1 MKTTVGNIKGKL
13 GLTFMLL
20 FLSSTIFAQ
29 SIEDGKRQID
39 YMQYKGAKNIFS
51 KVLKQNPTD
60 SKTFFWLGESYF
72 LLGNLDSAMYYFDNG
87 IKTEYDNPYNHVG
100 AGMVGLMKNNQ
111 ADAQKGFGKAI
122 SINKSKDAYVYVL
135 LADAYIKSKDFD
147 QALIYLGKAKAIDK
161 MVGEIYI
168 KYADIFMAQNKAGD
182 ALTQLERATD
192 LNKNFAKAYYYIGYI
207 NSMTKNATTYSEAKK
222 AFQAVMTIDSN
233 YVPMWKELAE
243 LEFAAGKY
251 ELMARDYKKYISI
264 ADYTLEDR
272 IRYASALFLNKEYES
287 STKEIDAIF
296 KIDSSNVILKRLLA
310 YSSYE
315 TGDYAKGLNYIN
327 KFFEK
332 IEPDKIIAQDYV
344 YKAKLLLKTGQD
356 SLAILS
362 FQKAVEKDSSQYEV
376 WSDAAKEFDK
386 QKKFKYSIIAYN
398 KLIEKR
404 PEPMSQDFYPLGRA
418 YYFSALDPKLD
429 SNAVKDLYIKAD
441 TCFGKVIELK
451 KDSYLGYVWKGRTQ
465 QALEPTMAKGLA
477 RPYYEKVLE
486 LTESTKDKRKV
497 EIIEANTYLG
507 RFLYYIK
514 QDKPGS
520 KVYWEKVKELDPAN
534 KEADDILKKIK

>member
-1 MKTTVGNIKGKL
+1 MKTTVGKIKGKL
-13 GLTFMLL
+13 GLTFMFL
-20 FLSSTIFAQ
+20 FLSSAIFAQ

-51 KVLKQNPTD
+51 QVLKQNPTS
-60 SKTFFWLGESYF
+60 SKAFFWLGESYF
-72 LLGNLDSAMYYFDNG
+72 LLGNSDSALYYFDGG
-87 IKTEYDNPYNHVG
+87 IKAEYSDPYNHVG
-100 AGMVGLMKNNQ
+100 AGMVGLLKNNQ

-135 LADAYIKSKDFD
+135 LAEAYIKSKDFD

-207 NSMTKNATTYSEAKK
+207 NSLTKNATTYMEAKK
-222 AFQAVMTIDSN
+222 AFNAVLAIDSN
-233 YVPMWKELAE
+233 YIPVWKELAE

-251 ELMARDYKKYISI
+251 ELMSTDYKRYISI
-264 ADYTLEDR
+264 ADYTLDDR

-315 TGDYAKGLNYIN
+315 TGDYPKGLNYIN

-332 IEPDKIIAQDYV
+332 IEPDKIIASDYV
-344 YKAKLLLKTGQD
+344 YRANLLLKTGQD

-362 FQKAVEKDSSQYEV
+362 FQKAVEKDSTQYEV
-376 WSDAAKEFDK
+376 WYEAAKEFDK
-386 QKKFKYSIIAYN
+386 QKKWNYSIISYN

-404 PEPMSQDFYPLGRA
+404 PEPLSRDYYPLGRA
-418 YYFSALDPKLD
+418 YYQAAYNPKLD
-429 SNAVKDLYIKAD
+429 SNEVKDLYIKAD
-441 TCFGKVIELK
+441 TCFGKVMELS
-451 KDSYLGYVWKGRTQ
+451 KDSYLGYIWKARTQ
-465 QALEPTMAKGLA
+465 QFFDPTVEKGLA
-477 RPYYEKVLE
+477 KPFYDKVIE
-486 LTESTKDKRKV
+486 LTTESPDKYKK
-497 EIIEANTYLG
+497 EIIEADTYYG
-507 RFLYYIK
+507 RYYYVK
-514 QDKPGS
+514 NDKTAS
-520 KVYWEKVKELDPAN
+520 KTYWEKVKELDPAN
-534 KEADDILKKIK
+534 KEAEDMLKRIK